1 MSHSDRP
8 TDRRHL
14 PQAAELPNMPAVS
27 PLDMP
32 ISGEAQQPRRRIA
45 PKSPRQVLQPE
56 AAPPPPPRSQKARH
70 PLVVVSNFFLMIAVL
85 VVLAG
90 GGLLYFSIKQFNG
103 PGPLTETTS
112 VLVPSGADLNSISTQ
127 LQRHNV
133 IDSPFVFSMAARFK
147 KLESKLQA
155 GEYLFQPA
163 VSMKQVLD
171 DLVSGRSVLHS
182 ITFPEG
188 LTSQAIVDKLRADT
202 VLTGDITAVPP
213 DGALMPDTYKF
224 TRGATRQ
231 QMLDQM
237 ERVATR
243 AVQEIWSRRE
253 PGLPITTQQQFVT
266 LASIVE
272 KETGRADERPRVA
285 AVFINRLRKGMRLQS
300 DPTVIYGLFGGA
312 GRPPDWTFTDA
323 DLAKPTPFNT
333 YVIDGLPPSPIANP
347 GRAALEAVASPSRT
361 SELYFV
367 ADGTGG
373 HAFSSTLQE
382 HNRNVARWRQIR
394 VERAKAA
401 KEGAAPATDTPAQD
415 APADATPT
423 DAAPSDAAPTDAA
436 PDATLPDGQD

>member
-1 MSHSDRP
+1 MSYTNRP
-8 TDRRHL
+8 TDRRHQPPMPDL
-14 PQAAELPNMPAVS
+14 PDMPAVS

-32 ISGEAQQPRRRIA
+32 AIGEAQQQPRRRIA

-85 VVLAG
+85 ILLAG
-90 GGLLYFSIKQFNG
+90 GGLLYFAMQRFNG
-103 PGPLTETTS
+103 PGPLAETTS
-112 VLVPSGADLNSISTQ
+112 VLVPPGADLDSISTQ

-133 IDSPFVFSMAARFK
+133 IDSPFVFTMAARFK
-147 KLESKLQA
+147 KLEAKLQA

-171 DLVSGRSVLHS
+171 DLVSGRSVLHA

-188 LTSQAIVDKLRADT
+188 LTSKAIVDRLNSDT
-202 VLTGDITAVPP
+202 ILTGDITAVPSE
-213 DGALMPDTYKF
+213 GSLMPDTYKF

-237 ERVATR
+237 TRVEAK
-243 AVQEIWSRRE
+243 AVEEVWSRRA
-253 PGLPITTQQQFVT
+253 PGLPINTPEELVT

-312 GRPPDWTFTDA
+312 GRPADWAFTDDA
-323 DLAKPTPFNT
+323 LNKMTPFNT
-333 YVIDGLPPSPIANP
+333 YQIDGLPPSPIANP
-347 GRAALEAVASPSRT
+347 GRAALEAVANPSRT
-361 SELYFV
+361 NELYFV

-373 HAFSSTLQE
+373 HAFSATLEE
-382 HNRNVARWRQIR
+382 HNRNVARWRQI
-394 VERAKAA
+394 KAEQNKA
-401 KEGAAPATDTPAQD
+401 TQGQAPATTDTSAPAPAPTQD
-415 APADATPT
+415 APPQDVPPDSVPADAG
-423 DAAPSDAAPTDAA
+423 D
-436 PDATLPDGQD
+436 QD

>member
-1 MSHSDRP
+1 MSYTNRP
-8 TDRRHL
+8 TDRRN
-14 PQAAELPNMPAVS
+14 PPATPEMPDMPAVS

-32 ISGEAQQPRRRIA
+32 ATAEVQQPRRRIA

-85 VVLAG
+85 IILAG
-90 GGLLYFSIKQFNG
+90 GGLLYFGIQRFNG

-112 VLVPSGADLNSISTQ
+112 VLVTPGADLDSISTQ
-127 LQRHNV
+127 LQRHNI
-133 IDSPFVFSMAARFK
+133 IDSPFIFTMAARFK
-147 KLESKLQA
+147 KLEAKLQA

-171 DLVSGRSVLHS
+171 DLVSGRSVLHA

-188 LTSQAIVDKLRADT
+188 LTSQAIVEKLRADT
-202 VLTGDITAVPP
+202 VLTGDIAVVPQ
-213 DGALMPDTYKF
+213 DGSLMPDTYKF

-237 ERVATR
+237 QRVEAR
-243 AVQEIWSRRE
+243 AVQEIWDRRA
-253 PGLPITTQQQFVT
+253 PGLPITTPQEFVT

-312 GRPPDWTFTDA
+312 GRPPDWALTDA
-323 DLAKPTPFNT
+323 ALAKPTAFNT
-333 YVIDGLPPSPIANP
+333 YLIDGLPPSPIANP
-347 GRAALEAVASPSRT
+347 GRAALEAVANPSRT
-361 SELYFV
+361 NELYFV

-373 HAFSSTLQE
+373 HAFSATLEE

-394 VERAKAA
+394 ADQEKAA
-401 KEGAAPATDTPAQD
+401 AAAAAAADTQTDAPAQDAPAQD
-415 APADATPT
+415 APADAPP
-423 DAAPSDAAPTDAA
+423 DAASPDGAAPAD
-436 PDATLPDGQD
+436 QD